1 MPQYNALYNFLVAAL
16 KGKNKKLF
24 ATRAFA
30 SWLRSNIRV
39 LPDKDDKKRLISIT
53 SFGIFTILFKNYTT
67 EVGDGAGFIKVLFN
81 ITVPL
86 LIL

>member
-1 MPQYNALYNFLVAAL
+1 MPHYNALYNFRFAAL
-16 KGKNKKLF
+16 KGKNVNLF

-39 LPDKDDKKRLISIT
+39 SPTKMIKKRMISIIG
-53 SFGIFTILFKNYTT
+53 FGIFTIPFKNYTT
-67 EVGDGAGFIKVLFN
+67 EVGDGTRFIKVFFN